1 MPRTGSWRVRSLE
14 CYERGVRRRGWFVAA
29 AAVSCLVAACTS
41 AISGHGHTFDGAT
54 APPTISFS
62 ISLGPTSAPSSVPS
76 SSGSAPAANP
86 LACPHVSFAAGRL
99 AFSCLTN
106 QLQHTPGD
114 PVWELTLS
122 QPVEPT
128 WEVAEGARRLTPLGS
143 RTLKQ
148 VALANRAAMLAH
160 NEYGDSPQVA
170 TVEARAAT
178 VAGVPAF
185 VLQSAITINPT
196 FRAANGL
203 QVRVE
208 KLWIVAMNAGDGNV
222 ASWYVTIPDD
232 VRQLWPKVP
241 ALIASIGLI

>member
-1 MPRTGSWRVRSLE
+1 MN
-14 CYERGVRRRGWFVAA
+14 RRGWLLAVAA
-29 AAVSCLVAACTS
+29 GTLLIAACTS
-41 AISGHGHTFDGAT
+41 TIAGSGHLSGGAT
-54 APPTISFS
+54 APASPAPSTSGGLTIPSTLPGS
-62 ISLGPTSAPSSVPS
+62 SSSSAPP
-76 SSGSAPAANP
+76 ANP
-86 LACPHVSFAAGRL
+86 FLCPHISFAAGRL

-122 QPVEPT
+122 QVVEPN
-128 WEVAEGARRLTPLGS
+128 WSVAEGARRLTPLGG

-160 NEYGDSPQVA
+160 GEYGTSPTVTTVA
-170 TVEARAAT
+170 QRSAT

-185 VLQSAITINPT
+185 ILQSTMTINPSY
-196 FRAANGL
+196 RALNGL
-203 QVRVE
+203 QVQVE

-222 ASWYVTIPDD
+222 ASWFVTIPDD
-232 VRQLWPKVP
+232 VRQLWPEVP